1 MSTPPDLPPETWL
14 AVPNRSLGTGGRAA
28 CLAALAAL
36 PLAFGFVAAA
46 FLGAWPVL
54 PFAGLEVA
62 ALASAFHR
70 IACHD
75 GDYERLEIA
84 GRRVRIEAR
93 TGARRVSFEGHAPW
107 ARLVVRDRPGRCE
120 LQLRYA
126 GKSVEIGRMLTD
138 ERRRLWAAELGRRMP
153 VTEQGR

>member
-1 MSTPPDLPPETWL
+1 MSTPPDQPVLTWM
-14 AVPNRSLGTGGRAA
+14 AVPNRSLGPQGRTA
-28 CLAALAAL
+28 CLAALAVL
-36 PLAFGFVAAA
+36 PLALGAVAAI

-62 ALASAFHR
+62 VLAWAFHR
-70 IACHD
+70 IAVHD
-75 GDYERLEIA
+75 GDFERLEIA
-84 GRRVRIEAR
+84 GARVRMQAR
-93 TGARRVSFEGHAPW
+93 SGAREFSFEGHAPW

-138 ERRRLWAAELGRRMP
+138 ERRRLWAAELGRRLP

>member
-1 MSTPPDLPPETWL
+1 M
-14 AVPNRSLGTGGRAA
+14 AVPNRSLGPQGRSA
-28 CLAALAAL
+28 CLVALAAL
-36 PLAFGFVAAA
+36 PIVLGTAATA

-62 ALASAFHR
+62 VLTWAFRR
-70 IACHD
+70 IAEHD
-75 GDYERLEIA
+75 GDFERLEIV
-84 GRRVRIEAR
+84 GTRVRVQAR
-93 TGARRVSFEGHAPW
+93 SGARESGFEGHAPW

-126 GKSVEIGRMLTD
+126 GKSVDIGRLLTD
-138 ERRRLWAAELGRRMP
+138 ERRRHWAAELGRRMP

>member
-1 MSTPPDLPPETWL
+1 MSTLPDQPPQTWT
-14 AVPNRSLGTGGRAA
+14 AVPNRSLGPQGRTA
-28 CLAALAAL
+28 CLAALAVAPIAL
-36 PLAFGFVAAA
+36 GGVATA

-62 ALASAFHR
+62 VLAYAFHR
-70 IACHD
+70 IARHD
-75 GDYERLEIA
+75 GDYERLEIE

-93 TGARRVSFEGHAPW
+93 FGARVVSFEGHAPW

-153 VTEQGR
+153 VTDQGR